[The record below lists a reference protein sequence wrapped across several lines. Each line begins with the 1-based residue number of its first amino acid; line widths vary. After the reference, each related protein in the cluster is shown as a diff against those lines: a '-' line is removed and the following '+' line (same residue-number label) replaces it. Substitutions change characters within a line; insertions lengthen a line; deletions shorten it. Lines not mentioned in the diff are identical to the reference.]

1 MAGLWAHYRNC
12 LFHEAW
18 LERPR
23 DMGWF
28 QLSMEHFTLGSLCHG
43 KQLLKTWLHGL
54 SCVKSGK
61 DRLSPESRIFSL
73 LAEFSLMS
81 EVMTTQRYG
90 YRTILFQICLR
101 SQDIESQMSPSV
113 HLCPW
118 FYSFDPSLILRR
130 RAPRF
135 SAPWCQS
142 QLFSGALNVC
152 IHLWCDPCGGS
163 VCVGLS
169 GEKCL
174 KQSLRVNSVVL
185 REKAGWLG
193 FSGD

>member
-73 LAEFSLMS
+73 LAELALMS
-81 EVMTTQRYG
+81 EVVTTQRHG

-135 SAPWCQS
+135 SALWCQS
-142 QLFSGALNVC
+142 QLFSGALNVSIC
-152 IHLWCDPCGGS
+152 DVIHVGE
-163 VCVGLS
+163 VCVCVS
-169 GEKCL
+169 PVK
-174 KQSLRVNSVVL
+174 S
-185 REKAGWLG
+185 A
-193 FSGD
+193 